1 MLSDEEIVLK
11 RLKETLDVLKGKNV
25 ITRLDFQIRD
35 MVEDCIRVIEEQ
47 QKNNENW
54 KKYCDEQENDITL
67 KNNKICDLEFKIE
80 KQQKEIELNKAKII
94 SDSFHKYVG
103 KKFDKEFISKDK
115 LEAIL
120 EKYKHTELGDDEKI
134 LKFYKELQSLLEK
147 E

>member
-1 MLSDEEIVLK
+1 MSDEEKKAIESF
-11 RLKETLDVLKGKNV
+11 KE
-25 ITRLDFQIRD
+25 
-35 MVEDCIRVIEEQ
+35 E
-47 QKNNENW
+47 
-54 KKYCDEQENDITL
+54 
-67 KNNKICDLEFKIE
+67 NNKDLSRFDDFNSYTQFKVKRDKLIIDLIE

-134 LKFYKELQSLLEK
+134 LKFYKELQSLLK
-147 E
+147 EE